1 MLRQACLLIA
11 SASLSTALRIGNAA
25 LHARAFCSANPVVM
39 QVAHTD
45 DPVAKQAWLARSP
58 WGTASSAE
66 MDGRVVPTDAASSA
80 FERAAEVSA
89 WLDQQEVEVV
99 PPDTT
104 DADTQLRT
112 SAKELLGKIKDAG
125 VAGVISFAL
134 VQTAFWGA
142 SVPVC
147 VVAYSLFTGHVPD
160 WRDQEDM
167 AQFGAEAFA
176 WVNVARFAAPL
187 RVGAALSAVP
197 WVQENI
203 VDRLSRANAGK
214 RD

>member
-1 MLRQACLLIA
+1 M
-11 SASLSTALRIGNAA
+11 
-25 LHARAFCSANPVVM
+25 
-39 QVAHTD
+39 
-45 DPVAKQAWLARSP
+45 
-58 WGTASSAE
+58 
-66 MDGRVVPTDAASSA
+66 
-80 FERAAEVSA
+80 SA

-134 VQTAFWGA
+134 VQMAFGGLGA
-142 SVPVC
+142 VC

-167 AQFGAEAFA
+167 AQFGAGAFA

-187 RVGAALSAVP
+187 ASARHSP
-197 WVQENI
+197 PCHGQENI

-214 RD
+214 RTSAQACE